1 MESKRYLE
9 EDFNAFVKELINNK
23 RLNDAKEE
31 GIASLVLDKGFES
44 LSDKQKFVFEKAIS
58 HYVYDECSR
67 CGLEIPW
74 SEMSAAEDNGAMCSW
89 CQQLSRNDKD

>member
-1 MESKRYLE
+1 MNAKRYSE
-9 EDFNAFVKELINNK
+9 EGFNGFIKELLNNE
-23 RLNDAKEE
+23 NFSNSTEG
-31 GIASLVLDKGFES
+31 GIAKLVISEGFGA
-44 LSDKQKFVFEKAIS
+44 LSDKQKYVFEKAIS

-74 SEMSAAEDNGAMCSW
+74 SEMSAAEDNGGLCSW

>member
-1 MESKRYLE
+1 MEQKRYLG
-9 EDFNAFVKELINNK
+9 EDFNNFIKELIDNK
-23 RLNDAKEE
+23 RLNDSKEE
-31 GIASLVLDKGFES
+31 GIAKLVIDKGFDS
-44 LSDKQKFVFEKAIS
+44 LSDKQKFVFEEAIS

-74 SEMSAAEDNGAMCSW
+74 IEMSAAEDNGRMCSW

>member
-1 MESKRYLE
+1 METKRFAE
-9 EDFNAFVKELINNK
+9 EDFNDFIKGLIDNKAF
-23 RLNDAKEE
+23 NDSAEE
-31 GIASLVLDKGFES
+31 GIAKLTMDKGFDS

-58 HYVYDECSR
+58 HYVYDDCKG

-74 SEMSAAEDNGAMCSW
+74 SEMSAAEDNGGMCSW